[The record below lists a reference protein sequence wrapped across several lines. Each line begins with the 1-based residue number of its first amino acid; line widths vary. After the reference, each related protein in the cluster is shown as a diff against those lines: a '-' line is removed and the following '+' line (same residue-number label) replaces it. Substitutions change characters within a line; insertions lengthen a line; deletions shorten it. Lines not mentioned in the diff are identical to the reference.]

1 MLFTDI
7 GSRPVGILYHS
18 LTLLVPESG
27 WAFRAICCTVSSRD
41 RDESSHFR
49 THAPLIEWTSGFPF
63 SILSLRQGVKS
74 ARRKGNVKLLM
85 ASQPRAPF
93 WLVVWGVILGLVG
106 IAAWRAGMLEQF
118 GFLQPPVGV
127 VDATPKSAAAPMDGT
142 GGEGVLFEAADSAAP
157 TTVKE
162 YSFKPAEKL
171 PPVKGISGYKPLTN
185 DSIGIPTV
193 RFALNVWA
201 GWSPII
207 HANAGFK
214 AGKLWQSPG
223 GKPFKLEL
231 VLIDNPVTM
240 RDAYAA
246 GEVHI
251 GWATLDMIPLFL
263 EGLVD
268 RTGAP
273 KDSRVM
279 PRVFQQVDFSNGGD
293 GIVVRDSIKTV
304 RDLAG
309 KKLALAQNS
318 PSQFFALNMLVA
330 GGLQPGDVEMV
341 YTDDAFQA
349 AAAFNAQKNL
359 AGCVS
364 WAPDIY
370 NLEKAKGNRMLVT
383 TQTAN
388 RLIADVWFAR
398 ADFAKDHPDKI
409 EAIVRGIFDSME
421 SLKSDSARTK
431 VAEWMA
437 AGYNIPASDTLAML
451 GDAHSTNW
459 AENYQFFIN
468 RNNPANFE
476 HIWKQ
481 AYYLYR
487 RIGAISSPPVSF
499 DQVMDFSVI
508 QKLGSEPKY
517 ADTRDEYTKPLA
529 AKTLSEIRAENEEI
543 LTNTVV
549 IHFFPNSW
557 NLRKT
562 IVRHIDG
569 KDVEQPYDPGVDL
582 VLDEVATLA
591 KQFGAARIVIE
602 GHTDSSMKGTVPA
615 AMVKELSLERA
626 RSVKDAIVGKFEL
639 DKGRFAVDGVGWERP
654 ADPDHPD
661 NQSLNRRV
669 EIKVYSAEK
678 E

>member
-1 MLFTDI
+1 
-7 GSRPVGILYHS
+7 
-18 LTLLVPESG
+18 
-27 WAFRAICCTVSSRD
+27 
-41 RDESSHFR
+41 
-49 THAPLIEWTSGFPF
+49 
-63 SILSLRQGVKS
+63 
-74 ARRKGNVKLLM
+74 M
-85 ASQPRAPF
+85 AGQPKAPF
-93 WLVVWGVILGLVG
+93 WLAVWAVILGLVG
-106 IAAWRAGMLEQF
+106 VAAWRAGMLDSLL
-118 GFLQPPVGV
+118 GPGRPGGRPAVVGGG
-127 VDATPKSAAAPMDGT
+127 DAGGGPGGGGAGGGAA
-142 GGEGVLFEAADSAAP
+142 GGEATDAIEAADANVP

-171 PPVKGISGYKPLTN
+171 PPVKGTSGYKPLEN
-185 DSIGIPTV
+185 DTV

-207 HANAGFK
+207 YANEGFK
-214 AGKLWQSPG
+214 PGKVWQAPG
-223 GKPFKLEL
+223 GKPFKIEL

-246 GEVHI
+246 GEVHV

-279 PRVFQQVDFSNGGD
+279 PRVYQQVDFSNGGD
-293 GIVVRDSIKTV
+293 GIVVRDDIKTV

-309 KKLALAQNS
+309 RKIVMAQNS

-330 GGLQPGDVEMV
+330 GGLQPGDVDMV

-349 AAAFNAQKNL
+349 AAAFNAQKDL

-398 ADFAKDHPDKI
+398 ADFAQDHPDKV
-409 EAIVRGIFDSME
+409 EAIVRGIFDAME
-421 SLKSDSARTK
+421 ELKSDSAKAK
-431 VAEWMA
+431 VAELMA

-459 AENYQFFIN
+459 AENYQFFVN

-476 HIWKQ
+476 RIWKQ
-481 AYYLYR
+481 SYNLYR
-487 RIGAISSPPVSF
+487 RIGAISNPPVSF
-499 DQVMDFSVI
+499 DQVMDFSII
-508 QKLGSEPKY
+508 QKLGKEPKY
-517 ADTRDEYTKPLA
+517 AETKDEYARSLPPKS
-529 AKTLSEIRAENEEI
+529 LSQIRAENEEI

-557 NLRKT
+557 DLRKKIT
-562 IVRHIDG
+562 RKIDG
-569 KDVEQPYDPGVDL
+569 KDVEEPYDPSVDL

-591 KQFGAARIVIE
+591 KQFGNARIVIE
-602 GHTDSSMKGTVPA
+602 GHTDGSMKGNVPA
-615 AMVKELSLERA
+615 AMVRELSQQRA
-626 RSVKDAIVGKFEL
+626 GAVKDALVDKFEF
-639 DKGRFAVDGVGWERP
+639 DDGRFAVDGLGWERP
-654 ADPDHPD
+654 ADPEQPD
-661 NQSLNRRV
+661 NHALNRRV